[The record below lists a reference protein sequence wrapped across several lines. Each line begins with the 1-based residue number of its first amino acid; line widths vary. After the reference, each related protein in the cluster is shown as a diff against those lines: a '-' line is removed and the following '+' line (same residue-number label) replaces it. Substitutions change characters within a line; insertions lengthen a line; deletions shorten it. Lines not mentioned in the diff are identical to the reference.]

1 MDRYVSA
8 RVENTLDRPL
18 QALNRIDVWNTF
30 NVVLRRLA
38 EKLVVGEI
46 QDEVVTV
53 SDQMEWLMGRIK
65 TERNFIFST
74 LFPEGVTLRR
84 LVATFLAMLELTRL
98 GQLRIRQNEAFT
110 DIHCEAVGEKAPAL
124 DIQNASI
131 TSE

>member
-1 MDRYVSA
+1 
-8 RVENTLDRPL
+8 
-18 QALNRIDVWNTF
+18 
-30 NVVLRRLA
+30 
-38 EKLVVGEI
+38 
-46 QDEVVTV
+46 
-53 SDQMEWLMGRIK
+53 MGRIQ